1 MKKSIIFGIMIL
13 LAMIVVPVRADELMD
28 ITRAAGYEV
37 SEINRPKSTIVIDGN
52 TGDILWQDNIDEI
65 RDPASMSKLMTLYLV
80 YEAIA
85 NGELTEDTLIQATAT
100 DQAIADIYAI
110 SNNKIVAGVDYSV
123 RELITMTA
131 VPSSNVT
138 TIMLANYLSN
148 YDPDSFIDRMN
159 AKSQELGM
167 TNTYWFNPSGAAASA
182 FEGYYNPLRYDIYSA
197 NQTTARD
204 LAILTYHFLK
214 NYPVILEHTKDPVV
228 TVKAGT
234 PYEETFETYNYSLPG
249 AYYGIDGVDGLK
261 TGSSPRGAFN
271 YIATIKRGEQ
281 RHIAVIMGVGDWSDQ
296 NGEYYRHPFGNALI
310 EKSYQD
316 FEYKKLLS
324 AGKHDINGQ
333 VFELKND
340 FYGTIAKGTEPKFTV
355 VNNLLTIDNGLE
367 EVSPSINNTMSVE
380 KATSGFLDFISVSDH
395 SEQSNLFTIFS
406 KIVPF
411 LLIGIF
417 IVLILTF
424 IVHNERKRSRYIK
437 MRTEERSR
445 RNRY

>member
-182 FEGYYNPLRYDIYSA
+182 FEDIIIHYA
-197 NQTTARD
+197 M
-204 LAILTYHFLK
+204 I
-214 NYPVILEHTKDPVV
+214 
-228 TVKAGT
+228 
-234 PYEETFETYNYSLPG
+234 
-249 AYYGIDGVDGLK
+249 
-261 TGSSPRGAFN
+261 
-271 YIATIKRGEQ
+271 
-281 RHIAVIMGVGDWSDQ
+281 
-296 NGEYYRHPFGNALI
+296 
-310 EKSYQD
+310 
-316 FEYKKLLS
+316 
-324 AGKHDINGQ
+324 
-333 VFELKND
+333 
-340 FYGTIAKGTEPKFTV
+340 FTV
-355 VNNLLTIDNGLE
+355 QTRQQHVIW
-367 EVSPSINNTMSVE
+367 
-380 KATSGFLDFISVSDH
+380 
-395 SEQSNLFTIFS
+395 LF
-406 KIVPF
+406 
-411 LLIGIF
+411 
-417 IVLILTF
+417 
-424 IVHNERKRSRYIK
+424 
-437 MRTEERSR
+437 
-445 RNRY
+445 

>member
-1 MKKSIIFGIMIL
+1 MIL

-214 NYPVILEHTKDPVV
+214 NYPGILEHTKDPVV

-310 EKSYQD
+310 EKSYKD
-316 FEYKKLLS
+316 FEYKKLLT
-324 AGKHDINGQ
+324 AGNHNINGHIYQ
-333 VFELKND
+333 LDED
-340 FYGTIAKGTEPKFTV
+340 FYGTISKGVEPKFIV
-355 VNNLLTIDNGLE
+355 EDNTLKLENSLE
-367 EVSPSINNTMSVE
+367 EVSPTIKNSIAV
-380 KATSGFLDFISVSDH
+380 KATTSGFLDFFVNSNDSD
-395 SEQSNLFTIFS
+395 QGNIFS
-406 KIVPF
+406 VLVKIIPW
-411 LLIGIF
+411 LLLG
-417 IVLILTF
+417 LILVV
-424 IVHNERKRSRYIK
+424 IVMTIAMIERNHRRSVQLR
-437 MRTEERSR
+437 MEERSR
-445 RNRY
+445 RKR